1 MKDLNNQKIG
11 SFEEALNKIMAA
23 IGINDAELLINQ
35 FIKAEEK
42 NFALFKFVNELNLE
56 IENFET

>member
-1 MKDLNNQKIG
+1 
-11 SFEEALNKIMAA
+11 MAA
-23 IGINDAELLINQ
+23 IGVYDAELLINQ

-56 IENFET
+56 IENFEM